1 MRENDIY
8 ENHRFYKEDL
18 SSSESFFFFVLH
30 LNPRIYLIGLKS
42 ASELESPQIYSKPTE
57 NMEIC
62 MNHQIILMFSLI
74 VQ

>member
-1 MRENDIY
+1 MKIIDFTKRICPLQN
-8 ENHRFYKEDL
+8 F
-18 SSSESFFFFVLH
+18 FFFFVLH
-30 LNPRIYLIGLKS
+30 LNQRIYLIGLKS
-42 ASELESPQIYSKPTE
+42 SSELESPQIYSKPTE